1 MFQAVHSVTCVSK
14 LTNHITM
21 ESWSAPFYWVGLC
34 FSTLWKQ
41 RPWLRYQLCL
51 DQKIDY
57 PIGDIMDMRR
67 DNRLFIIFQDIR
79 HKLKLST
86 LRYTGWSKS
95 SFTVTRTQ
103 NKVYSGIT
111 IETLINMP
119 KTEHY
124 LPLWKAW
131 AVFSTIHLIDSLINI
146 LLLKGSKYVFL
157 KV

>member
-1 MFQAVHSVTCVSK
+1 
-14 LTNHITM
+14 
-21 ESWSAPFYWVGLC
+21 
-34 FSTLWKQ
+34 
-41 RPWLRYQLCL
+41 
-51 DQKIDY
+51 
-57 PIGDIMDMRR
+57 MDMRR

-119 KTEHY
+119 KTEYY
-124 LPLWKAW
+124 LPL
-131 AVFSTIHLIDSLINI
+131 
-146 LLLKGSKYVFL
+146 
-157 KV
+157 